1 MGHSMKKI
9 VLAAFA
15 AVGLMFT
22 AALAPVL
29 AASAIIENAK
39 SNCIVG
45 EQADGYLGFVPGKTA
60 SRELRQEVRD
70 ANQQR
75 KAVYADIAARTSVT
89 VDVAATRTAARLIN
103 EAKSGQCVRD
113 ASGTWLQL

>member
-39 SNCIVG
+39 QFMLI
-45 EQADGYLGFVPGKTA
+45 
-60 SRELRQEVRD
+60 SRRVRPLRLMLRPRV
-70 ANQQR
+70 QQH
-75 KAVYADIAARTSVT
+75 A
-89 VDVAATRTAARLIN
+89 
-103 EAKSGQCVRD
+103 
-113 ASGTWLQL
+113 